1 MNNQINNN
9 ETARNSEHI
18 PTAEELAQIK
28 MMVEEVASIWSGQLK
43 DESVIQEICT
53 KYVLKTNQFSFLRS

>member
-1 MNNQINNN
+1 MNNQTNNN
-9 ETARNSEHI
+9 EIARNSEHI